1 MFKILVRIVTV
12 LTERS
17 SYPLASLTPLVPQL
31 TALIQQSIYT
41 PLKIS
46 VHYTR
51 TSEKPAGK
59 DFLPPGLTLTAGR
72 PKIAKVLDAV
82 MSRAVSYGSN
92 VKASLDITGVVVG
105 VCGPTGMGDDVAHV
119 ISQVDGGRRWAV
131 GGIEM
136 HEE

>member
-1 MFKILVRIVTV
+1 M
-12 LTERS
+12 LTERF
-17 SYPLASLTPLVPQL
+17 SYLLASLTPLVPQL
-31 TALIQQSIYT
+31 AALIQQSVYA

-51 TSEKPAGK
+51 ASDNPPRK

-72 PKIAKVLDAV
+72 PKIARALDAV

-92 VKASLDITGVVVG
+92 VKASMDITGVVIG
-105 VCGPTGMGDDVAHV
+105 VCGPTGLGDDVVQV
-119 ISQVDGGRRWAV
+119 ISQVDAGRRWAV